1 MIDSDVLNS
10 DVTLTGVMEGKTFT
24 ITIKS
29 NNSNNQ
35 TRTYSAK
42 YGERFTLPSCP
53 FSAVTNYT
61 FNNYTCNGSN
71 YSVGGGFTVTGNMT
85 VTCNWTYHAPAPP
98 APANKAVIRFEIMA
112 QDQNTSSI
120 LYYYFDNVTG
130 SYVGSTIYVKFYWP
144 KDIKEGYADY
154 LRLEKETPAPN
165 WFGGFYPA
173 PMGWIHTI
181 EIYNR
186 EGGSLLA
193 RKSVTLKPN
202 ATNNITFTLTK

>member
-61 FNNYTCNGSN
+61 FNNYTCNGST

-85 VTCNWTYHAPAPP
+85 VTCNWTYHAPTPP
-98 APANKAVIRFEIMA
+98 APANNFTVEFGISRTTEYGPQFECLV
-112 QDQNTSSI
+112 
-120 LYYYFDNVTG
+120 LYKIPKVTG
-130 SYVGSTIYVKFYWP
+130 TYKNKEIGVRFYNGGGYSETTLRTDKPITEQQIIYNGAMPMYMYVINKIELRNGKDGAVLATRSVTP
-144 KDIKEGYADY
+144 KDKE
-154 LRLEKETPAPN
+154 
-165 WFGGFYPA
+165 
-173 PMGWIHTI
+173 
-181 EIYNR
+181 
-186 EGGSLLA
+186 
-193 RKSVTLKPN
+193 VT
-202 ATNNITFTLTK
+202 TVTMTLS